1 VNIDFNIEDEF
12 SKLLGITGSFPEK
25 KDYVAIYNSFKHNF
39 NTQIHPDIKTKIL
52 EIEKSGFYNDHGADH
67 IKMVIERASWI
78 LSCANPSLEKK
89 ENYFFISPYEVFILL
104 MAIHLHD
111 TGHLIASRE
120 DHKKAGREILAKF
133 DKGNV
138 LSIAE
143 KRIIGSIA
151 QAHGGKNDPI
161 GKLEPETSI
170 SHQKIRPQLLAA
182 ILRLGDELAEDKTR
196 ASTFLLD
203 TGNIE
208 KTSEIFHLYSA
219 SLDSLDLA
227 NNEISLEFCFLDR
240 ISIIKYPKIT
250 NGHSQEVFLIDE
262 IYDRTLK
269 TFTEA
274 LYCNRF
280 LSHELRFSKVKVNIL
295 ILNEKNHTNMMC
307 VKYELKELLYPTV
320 IMNSI
325 YDICDALMI
334 NGQRK
339 DGEYIANEIKKIPV
353 DEQSI

>member
-1 VNIDFNIEDEF
+1 MNIDFNIEVEF
-12 SKLLGITGSFPEK
+12 NALAGNNNSFPEK
-25 KDYVAIYNSFKHNF
+25 KDYVSTYNTFKHNF

-52 EIEKSGFYNDHGADH
+52 EIEKSGFYNDHGVDH

-78 LSCANPSLEKK
+78 LSCANASLEKK
-89 ENYFFISPYEVFILL
+89 DNHFFISPYEVFILL

-111 TGHLIASRE
+111 TGHLIASRA
-120 DHKKAGREILAKF
+120 DHAKAGREILAKF
-133 DKGNV
+133 DKGGV

-161 GKLEPETSI
+161 GKLEPEISI

-182 ILRLGDELAEDKTR
+182 VLRLGDELAEDKTR

-203 TGNIE
+203 IGQIE

-227 NNEISLEFCFLDR
+227 NNEISFEFCFLDR
-240 ISIIKYPKIT
+240 LSTVKYPKMVK
-250 NGHSQEVFLIDE
+250 GKLEEVFLIDE
-262 IYDRTLK
+262 IYERTLK

-280 LSHELRFSKVKVNIL
+280 LNHDLRFNKVKVNIL
-295 ILNEKNHTNMMC
+295 ILKSRNHF
-307 VKYELKELLYPTV
+307 
-320 IMNSI
+320 
-325 YDICDALMI
+325 DR
-334 NGQRK
+334 Q
-339 DGEYIANEIKKIPV
+339 
-353 DEQSI
+353 

>member
-1 VNIDFNIEDEF
+1 MNIEFNLEEDF
-12 SKLLGITGSFPEK
+12 LKFRTTTSVFPER
-25 KDYVAIYNSFKHNF
+25 KDYVAIYNIFKHNF
-39 NTQIHPDIKTKIL
+39 NTQIHPEIKTKIL
-52 EIEKSGFYNDHGADH
+52 EIEKEGYYNDHGVDH
-67 IKMVIERASWI
+67 IIMVIERASWI
-78 LSCANPSLEKK
+78 LSCANASLEKK
-89 ENYFFISPYEVFILL
+89 ENHFFISPYEVFILL

-111 TGHLIASRE
+111 TGHLIASRA
-120 DHKKAGREILAKF
+120 DHAKAGREILAKF
-133 DKGNV
+133 DSGNL

-151 QAHGGKNDPI
+151 QAHGGKKDPI
-161 GKLEPETSI
+161 GKLEPEISI

-182 ILRLGDELAEDKTR
+182 VLRFGDELAEDKTR
-196 ASTFLLD
+196 ASTFLLN

-219 SLDSLDLA
+219 SLDSLDLS

-240 ISIIKYPKIT
+240 TSTFKYPKVVSGQT
-250 NGHSQEVFLIDE
+250 NDVFLIDE

-280 LSHELRFSKVKVNIL
+280 LSHELRFNKLKVNIL
-295 ILNEKNHTNMMC
+295 ILNERNHENIMSI
-307 VKYELKELLYPTV
+307 KYELKELLYPTV

-325 YDICDALMI
+325 YDICDTLMTD
-334 NGQRK
+334 GKRK
-339 DGEYIANEIKKIPV
+339 DGEYISNEIKKIVV
-353 DEQSI
+353 DEESI